1 MMAKDITKQQWDKG
15 NKKDKS
21 KGILH
26 RNISQAF
33 PMMHNPR
40 RQARHLIIKN
50 RYLLCQTTSFAS
62 FAHSHLCLAF
72 GQSQASLK
80 IRNP

>member
-26 RNISQAF
+26 RNL
-33 PMMHNPR
+33 R

-62 FAHSHLCLAF
+62 FAHTHLCLAF